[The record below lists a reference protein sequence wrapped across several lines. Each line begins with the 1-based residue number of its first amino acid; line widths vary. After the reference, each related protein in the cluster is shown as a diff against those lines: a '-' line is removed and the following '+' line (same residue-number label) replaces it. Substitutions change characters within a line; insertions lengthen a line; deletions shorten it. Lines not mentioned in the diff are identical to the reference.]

1 METTTEKS
9 ITLLLAKW
17 KKEGEVINAKS
28 KEQKA
33 ILDKCINDLQEVL
46 VQLIEEDDYNK
57 YFMSNIPSEEEEKH
71 LLSEEADIQLSIT
84 SSHETVA

>member
-1 METTTEKS
+1 MTTTEQC

-17 KKEGEVINAKS
+17 KKEGEAINAKS

-33 ILDKCINDLQEVL
+33 ILDRCINDLQEVL
-46 VQLIEEDDYNK
+46 VQLIEEECYNK

-84 SSHETVA
+84 SPHGTVA